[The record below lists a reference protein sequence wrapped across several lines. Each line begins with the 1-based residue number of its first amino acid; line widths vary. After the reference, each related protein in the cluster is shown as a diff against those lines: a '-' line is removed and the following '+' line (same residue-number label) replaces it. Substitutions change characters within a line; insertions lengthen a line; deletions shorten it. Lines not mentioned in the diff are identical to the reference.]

1 MDATGTW
8 IGRGPIKLCGEAPPG
23 AVQPDPGC
31 VARAADDCRDLT
43 GIETFPACE
52 GQDVLISAWNAA
64 ERGREVGR
72 ALVMLGRPVR
82 LREVGLEPV
91 GECQPAPLAT
101 AVIRQN
107 APGGAI
113 QPEPGLIAR
122 RDLVQPPP
130 GSQER
135 LGQDVGCIVSVI
147 CAAQG
152 VPEQL
157 DPVCR
162 VQVLEPVSSPCLRG
176 VRRR

>member
-1 MDATGTW
+1 MDADGPW
-8 IGRGPIKLCGEAPPG
+8 IGLGPIKRCGEAPPG

-31 VARAADDCRDLT
+31 VARAADDCRNLT
-43 GIETFPACE
+43 GIEPFPACE
-52 GQDVLISAWNAA
+52 GEDVLISGWKAT
-64 ERGREVGR
+64 ERGREVSR
-72 ALVMLGRPVR
+72 ALVVLGRPVR
-82 LREVGLEPV
+82 RREVGLEPV

-101 AVIRQN
+101 AVIRQD
-107 APGGAI
+107 ATGSAI
-113 QPEPGLIAR
+113 QPEPRLIAG

-130 GSQER
+130 GGQER

-157 DPVCR
+157 DPVRR
-162 VQVLEPVSSPCLRG
+162 VQILEPVSSPCLRG